1 MRIWKSRKQDLD
13 PYIDIP
19 YPEQVLNGL
28 KYAHFEHIS
37 QGSDLSKNGAF
48 WMDFSQISGT
58 MCDFYYVFNFFT
70 YQHAYPVK
78 EMTKTAEK

>member
-1 MRIWKSRKQDLD
+1 MGTIHYSEPELKPSNIEKMRIWKSRKQDLD

-58 MCDFYYVFNFFT
+58 MCDF
-70 YQHAYPVK
+70 
-78 EMTKTAEK
+78 